1 MRLKYLF
8 LAFCARSSRTS
19 INGVCVLLILFN
31 NIILARTH
39 ANVTGVGFNIIFIVV
54 HAIVLL
60 LCTRVCIYI
69 YTFLRETTLGGGFSG
84 AAPPRCV
91 GKPNRSSSGIA
102 RS

>member
-8 LAFCARSSRTS
+8 LAFCARALLHVDKWR
-19 INGVCVLLILFN
+19 VLLIFFN
-31 NIILARTH
+31 NIIHTYSCKCD
-39 ANVTGVGFNIIFIVV
+39 GVRFNIIFIAV

-60 LCTRVCIYI
+60 LCVYI
-69 YTFLRETTLGGGFSG
+69 YTLLRVFTLGGGFSG
-84 AAPPRCV
+84 TAPPRCV